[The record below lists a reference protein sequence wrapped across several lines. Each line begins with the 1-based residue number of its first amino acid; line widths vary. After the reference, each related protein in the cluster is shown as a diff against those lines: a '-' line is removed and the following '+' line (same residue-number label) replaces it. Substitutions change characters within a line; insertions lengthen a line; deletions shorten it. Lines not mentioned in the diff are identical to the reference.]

1 MTNRVLIL
9 LPMEVERFVRLA
21 DAIKS
26 VVPGAVSESA
36 VVTVDGGEPV
46 QAMAVLLPEASA

>member
-1 MTNRVLIL
+1 MTDRVLIL